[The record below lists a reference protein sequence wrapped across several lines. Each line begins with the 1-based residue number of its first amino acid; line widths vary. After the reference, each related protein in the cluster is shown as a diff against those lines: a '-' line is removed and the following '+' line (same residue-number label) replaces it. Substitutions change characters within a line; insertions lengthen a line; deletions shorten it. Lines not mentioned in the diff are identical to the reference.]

1 MSGIFG
7 FHMGATEE
15 YSINIK
21 DSVKRL
27 SAWNEAYG
35 SHKSEV
41 YTQRDC
47 ILGCCMDDSLS
58 KEIQKMPVIYQNGKV
73 AVIDALLYN
82 AEELITQC
90 KLTEK
95 ISDEKLLLEYIER
108 FGMQSLC
115 DVNGDFAGVIWDEE
129 KCTLTLF
136 RDHMGVR
143 PLFYYEKDGGIVFS
157 TDIRGITALQWV
169 DVSVNE
175 DWLYKTV
182 CGYTTIGVE
191 NTEFANIF
199 CVPHA
204 GYITFS
210 FQEDVV
216 KKEVNKYW
224 ELGKK
229 KIKFRT
235 EREYFDEMK
244 RLVTDAVK
252 RRVDVVTGVV
262 GAELSGG
269 LDSGVIDI
277 LINRLD
283 REGIYYSWSPS
294 TEEVPLAEGDE
305 RIVIE
310 DICRQENITC
320 NFANRNHELNE
331 EMNIAKNIRKING
344 KLVVDEPEAFQYVL
358 PPYINALTICET
370 SEYISKAGAKVVF
383 TGHGGDEG
391 ISHRCNVYEM
401 FYYKEYYHFF
411 RYMWS
416 LSHGQKGRMLKT
428 LKSSFEKIKELKERQ
443 KTPFQKIFGTPK
455 LLNEDF
461 SAGFDKSKMPILTF
475 AYDPK
480 TYVKA
485 GGSRNRLDNV
495 ALLGAYSGVR
505 YMVPYLDYRVI
516 DFAVSIPR
524 HMYLKKGKNRY
535 IFREA
540 FKDIMPKSL
549 YSLRFKEDN
558 SRKNIKQ
565 AEDWYDEFALRKEQ
579 TVEKLDRAYWSKY
592 LNFDEIDAWMKRG
605 KPSEEEYRGEKNILM
620 NLFYC
625 AMLQNLVEKSRDIL

>member
-7 FHMGATEE
+7 FHIEE
-15 YSINIK
+15 VTKGNKDIK
-21 DSVKRL
+21 DSIKRL
-27 SAWNEAYG
+27 SAWNRPYG
-35 SHKSEV
+35 SHSAEV
-41 YTQRDC
+41 YEEEGC
-47 ILGCCMDDSLS
+47 VLGCCIDDTLS
-58 KEIQKMPVIYQNGKV
+58 KNIQKMPVLCKNQKV
-73 AVIDALLYN
+73 AVIDTLLYN
-82 AEELITQC
+82 AEELM
-90 KLTEK
+90 EK
-95 ISDEKLLLEYIER
+95 CNIAEKVSDEELLLEYIEI
-108 FGMQSLC
+108 FGLQSLC
-115 DVNGDFAGVIWDEE
+115 DVNADMAGAIWDEE
-129 KCTLTLF
+129 KRTLTLF

-143 PLFYYEKDGGIVFS
+143 PLFYYENGNKIVFS
-157 TDIRGITALQWV
+157 TDIRGITALPWV

-175 DWLYKTV
+175 DWLYKTI

-191 NTEFANIF
+191 NTEFAHIF
-199 CVPHA
+199 CVPPA
-204 GYITFS
+204 GYITFT
-210 FQEDVV
+210 FEEGRV
-216 KKEVNKYW
+216 KKETKKYW
-224 ELGKK
+224 EIGKK
-229 KIKFRT
+229 KIRFRT
-235 EREYFDEMK
+235 EQEYFDEMK

-252 RRVDVVTGVV
+252 RRVDVVPGVI
-262 GAELSGG
+262 GGELSGG
-269 LDSGVIDI
+269 LDSGLIDI
-277 LINRLD
+277 LINRLG
-283 REGIYYSWSPS
+283 RKGIYYSWSPS
-294 TEEVPLAEGDE
+294 AEEVPLAEDDE

-310 DICRQENITC
+310 DICKQENITC
-320 NFANRNHELNE
+320 NYAKLVRQLNE
-331 EMNIAKNIRKING
+331 ETHVAENIRKING
-344 KLVVDEPEAFQYVL
+344 KIKMEEPESFRFAI

-391 ISHRCNVYEM
+391 VSHRCNVYEM

-416 LSHGQKGRMLKT
+416 LSHGKKGRIRKT
-428 LKSSFEKIKELKERQ
+428 LKASFGKIKELKERQ
-443 KTPFQKIFGTPK
+443 KIPFQKVFGVPK

-461 SAGFDKSKMPILTF
+461 RAKYNESKMPILTF
-475 AYDPK
+475 AYDPI

-540 FKDIMPKSL
+540 FKDIMPKSM
-549 YSLRFKEDN
+549 YALRYKEDN

-565 AEDWYDEFALRKEQ
+565 PEDWYDEFALRKQQ
-579 TVEKLDRAYWSKY
+579 TMDKLDREYWSKY
-592 LNFDEIDAWMKRG
+592 LNYGEVDAWMKRG

-625 AMLQNLVEKSRDIL
+625 AMLQNLVEKSRDIK

>member
-7 FHMGATEE
+7 FHIEE
-15 YSINIK
+15 VTKGNTDIK
-21 DSVKRL
+21 DSIKRL
-27 SAWNEAYG
+27 SAWNRPYG
-35 SHKSEV
+35 SHSAEV
-41 YTQRDC
+41 YEEEGC
-47 ILGCCMDDSLS
+47 VLGCCIDDTLS
-58 KEIQKMPVIYQNGKV
+58 KNIQKMPVLCKNQKV
-73 AVIDALLYN
+73 AVIDTLLYN
-82 AEELITQC
+82 AEELM
-90 KLTEK
+90 EK
-95 ISDEKLLLEYIER
+95 CNIAEKVSDEELLLEYIEI
-108 FGMQSLC
+108 FGLQSLC
-115 DVNGDFAGVIWDEE
+115 DVNADMAGAIWDEE
-129 KCTLTLF
+129 KRTLTLF

-143 PLFYYEKDGGIVFS
+143 PLFYYENGNKIVFS
-157 TDIRGITALQWV
+157 TDIRGITALPWV

-175 DWLYKTV
+175 DWLYKTI

-191 NTEFANIF
+191 NTEFAHIF
-199 CVPHA
+199 CVPPA
-204 GYITFS
+204 GYITFT
-210 FQEDVV
+210 FEEGRV
-216 KKEVNKYW
+216 KKETKKYW
-224 ELGKK
+224 EIGKK
-229 KIKFRT
+229 KIRFRT
-235 EREYFDEMK
+235 EQEYFDEMK

-252 RRVDVVTGVV
+252 RRVDVVPGVI
-262 GAELSGG
+262 GGELSGG
-269 LDSGVIDI
+269 LDSGLIDI
-277 LINRLD
+277 LINRLG
-283 REGIYYSWSPS
+283 RKGIYYSWSPS
-294 TEEVPLAEGDE
+294 AEEVPLAEDDE

-310 DICRQENITC
+310 DICKQENITC
-320 NFANRNHELNE
+320 NYAKLVRQLNE
-331 EMNIAKNIRKING
+331 ETHVAENIRKING
-344 KLVVDEPEAFQYVL
+344 KIKMEEPESFRFAI

-391 ISHRCNVYEM
+391 VSHRCNVYEM

-416 LSHGQKGRMLKT
+416 LSHGKKGRIRKT
-428 LKSSFEKIKELKERQ
+428 LKASFGKIKELKERQ
-443 KTPFQKIFGTPK
+443 KIPFQKVFGVPK

-461 SAGFDKSKMPILTF
+461 RAKYNESKMPILTF
-475 AYDPK
+475 AYDPT

-540 FKDIMPKSL
+540 FKDIMPKSM
-549 YSLRFKEDN
+549 YALRYKEDN

-565 AEDWYDEFALRKEQ
+565 PEDWYDEFALRKQQ
-579 TVEKLDRAYWSKY
+579 TMDKLDREYWSKY
-592 LNFDEIDAWMKRG
+592 LNYGEVDAWMKRG